1 MSEDV
6 NDLADVQPPGPATP
20 LPGEIWR
27 HFKGGVYRIVTIS
40 FHHETSDPWVVY
52 QNVASGTDRHRE
64 LSGFMERVAHSGP
77 TRDLIP
83 RFKRTHLADGTP
95 C

>member
-6 NDLADVQPPGPATP
+6 NDLTDVQPPGPATP

-27 HFKGGVYRIVTIS
+27 HFKGGVYRIITIS
-40 FHHETSDPWVVY
+40 FDHIKTDPWVVY
-52 QNVASGTDRHRE
+52 RNVDSCTTYHRE
-64 LSGFMERVAHSGP
+64 LSDFMARIAHPGP